1 MYRRSS
7 PRFVCMICGII
18 LSTTLYMSS
27 YSGNYSTFAGM
38 YGLIAG
44 IVLGFLYIYPLAH
57 CYIYFP
63 DRKAFISGFIIS
75 ASGLGTLIFAFMA
88 FNKINPRN

>member
-88 FNKINPRN
+88 FNTINPRN

>member
-1 MYRRSS
+1 
-7 PRFVCMICGII
+7 
-18 LSTTLYMSS
+18 MSS

-88 FNKINPRN
+88 FNTINPRN

>member
-7 PRFVCMICGII
+7 PRFVCMICGVV
-18 LSTTLYMSS
+18 LSATLYMSS
-27 YSGNYSTFAGM
+27 YSGRYSTFAGM

-44 IVLGFLYIYPLAH
+44 IVLGFIYIYPMAH

-63 DRKAFISGFIIS
+63 DRRAFISGFIIS
-75 ASGLGTLIFAFMA
+75 ASGLGTLIYAFMA
-88 FNKINPRN
+88 FNTINPKN

>member
-7 PRFVCMICGII
+7 PRFVCMICGIL

-44 IVLGFLYIYPLAH
+44 IVLGFLYIYPMAH

-75 ASGLGTLIFAFMA
+75 ASGLGTLIYAFMA
-88 FNKINPRN
+88 FNTINPKN

>member
-88 FNKINPRN
+88 FNTINPKN

>member
-7 PRFVCMICGII
+7 PRFVCMICGLV
-18 LSTTLYMSS
+18 LSATLYMSS
-27 YSGNYSTFAGM
+27 YSGRYSTFAGM

-44 IVLGFLYIYPLAH
+44 IVLGFIYIYPMAH

-63 DRKAFISGFIIS
+63 DRRAFISGFIIS
-75 ASGLGTLIFAFMA
+75 ASGLGTLIYAFMA
-88 FNKINPRN
+88 FNTINPKN

>member
-44 IVLGFLYIYPLAH
+44 IVLGFLYIYPMAH

-75 ASGLGTLIFAFMA
+75 ASGLGTLIYAFMA
-88 FNKINPRN
+88 FNTINPKN

>member
-1 MYRRSS
+1 
-7 PRFVCMICGII
+7 
-18 LSTTLYMSS
+18 MSS

-44 IVLGFLYIYPLAH
+44 IVLGFIYIYPMAH

-75 ASGLGTLIFAFMA
+75 ASGIGTLIYAFMA
-88 FNKINPRN
+88 FNIINPKN

>member
-7 PRFVCMICGII
+7 PRFVCMICDII
-18 LSTTLYMSS
+18 LSASLYMSS
-27 YSGNYSTFAGM
+27 YSDNYSIFAGM

-44 IVLGFLYIYPLAH
+44 ILLGFLYIYPLAH
-57 CYIYFP
+57 FYIYFL

-75 ASGLGTLIFAFMA
+75 VSCLGTLIFAFMA
-88 FNKINPRN
+88 FNTINPRN

>member
-7 PRFVCMICGII
+7 PRFVCMVCGII

-44 IVLGFLYIYPLAH
+44 IVLGFLYIYPMAH

-75 ASGLGTLIFAFMA
+75 ASGLGTLIYAFMA
-88 FNKINPRN
+88 FNTINPKN